1 MFYRK
6 LCNVLSSMTCKERND
21 DLEHQKNF
29 LLMNNMA
36 MQISHYILKPYFDN
50 IIINGMLYPMFF
62 LKSN

>member
-1 MFYRK
+1 
-6 LCNVLSSMTCKERND
+6 MTCKERND

-50 IIINGMLYPMFF
+50 IIINGMLYHMFF
-62 LKSN
+62 FNQIDIS